1 MLNQISDSMQ
11 GHLADWRA
19 KVFYM
24 DETFKERMKRMRLR
38 AGFKTQGAAAD
49 AIGCERGTVGMWE
62 APSSQVDAVGNEY
75 LLEVAAAYKVKPEYV
90 RTGKGDDGFP
100 WPGSAEVPPTAADN
114 TAKAAESPASY
125 AVRPDADSL
134 RTAMEITERVLTNA
148 RVSVNAK
155 ARADITLAVYD
166 MIREG
171 HGVAS
176 AERTVSH
183 MLRVVGGLTATTD

>member
-1 MLNQISDSMQ
+1 MLNQISDPMQ
-11 GHLADWRA
+11 AHLAALRA

-24 DETFKERMKRMRLR
+24 DETFKQRMKRMRLR

-49 AIGCERGTVGMWE
+49 AIGCDRGTVGMWE
-62 APSSQVDAVGNEY
+62 APSSQVSAVGNEY
-75 LLEVAAAYKVKPEYV
+75 LLEAAAAYKVRPEYM

-100 WPGSAEVPPTAADN
+100 WPDGVEVSPAAADN
-114 TAKAAESPASY
+114 QVKATESPASY
-125 AVRPDADSL
+125 DVRPDADSL

-148 RVSVNAK
+148 RVSVTAK

-166 MIREG
+166 LIREG
-171 HGVAS
+171 HGIAG

-183 MLRVVGGLTATTD
+183 MLRAVGGLTAPTD

>member
-11 GHLADWRA
+11 GHLATRRA

-38 AGFKTQGAAAD
+38 AGFKTQGAAAE

-75 LLEVAAAYKVKPEYV
+75 LLEVAAAYKVRPEYV

-100 WPGSAEVPPTAADN
+100 WTGSAEVPPAAAD
-114 TAKAAESPASY
+114 KKDMVAEHPASY
-125 AVRPDADSL
+125 EVRPEADSL
-134 RTAMEITERVLTNA
+134 RKALEITDRVLA
-148 RVSVNAK
+148 KAKVSVTAE
-155 ARADITLAVYD
+155 ARADITLALYD
-166 MIREG
+166 MICEG
-171 HGVAS
+171 QGITA
-176 AERTVSH
+176 AERTVTQ
-183 MLRVVGGLTATTD
+183 MLRVIGGLTAKSD